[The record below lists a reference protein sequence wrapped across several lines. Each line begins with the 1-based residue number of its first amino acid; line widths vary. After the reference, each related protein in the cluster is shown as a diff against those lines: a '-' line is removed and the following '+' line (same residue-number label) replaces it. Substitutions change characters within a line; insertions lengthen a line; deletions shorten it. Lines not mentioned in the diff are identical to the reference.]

1 MKKRLLLSFAAVIG
15 AMTSFAY
22 NVGDYVYTNTA
33 KFKVI
38 GENILTNGNFAANY
52 DGWKDYADG
61 FLSPVYWSI

>member
-38 GENILTNGNFAANY
+38 GENILTNEIGRA
-52 DGWKDYADG
+52 
-61 FLSPVYWSI
+61 SCRERV